1 MGSGSSLLRLRPDI
15 LHGFTCS
22 RWTRGHPCQL
32 PLREPSD
39 KDGLAVRTFYHPM
52 VRTSS
57 SRMERFFKLMRVNG
71 DGPPRNLPGVQ
82 DDEVVAGW
90 AENGR
95 EVYVFSFDSIRLQAP
110 VFRYD

>member
-1 MGSGSSLLRLRPDI
+1 
-15 LHGFTCS
+15 
-22 RWTRGHPCQL
+22 
-32 PLREPSD
+32 
-39 KDGLAVRTFYHPM
+39 
-52 VRTSS
+52 
-57 SRMERFFKLMRVNG
+57 MRVNG

-110 VFRYD
+110 VFRYDVTTGRKLLWTMISPVDTTGLVVMGAVLIASDGNNYVYAATRKLSQLYVVTGLK